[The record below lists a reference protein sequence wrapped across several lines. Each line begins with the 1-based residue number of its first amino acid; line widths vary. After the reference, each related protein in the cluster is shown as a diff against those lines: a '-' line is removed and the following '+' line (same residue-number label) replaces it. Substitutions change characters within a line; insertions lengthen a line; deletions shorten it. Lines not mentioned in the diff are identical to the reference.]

1 MNDDEAIRFL
11 LEENLE
17 GINAS
22 VAFVSLYSDAMA
34 DFRRDPWPTIQLAIA
49 ILLDKPI
56 ILAVLPGR
64 KPPPKQDAWTRTR
77 RWTAREAQVRRQAGL
92 LRPGA
97 GLNVIEFVA
106 TVMASDRIHYAWTL
120 RWRGQRQLH
129 N

>member
-64 KPPPKQDAWTRTR
+64 KPPPKLMQIADAVVYGADTESL
-77 RWTAREAQVRRQAGL
+77 AAGIRDATDRL
-92 LRPGA
+92 AGA
-97 GLNVIEFVA
+97 L
-106 TVMASDRIHYAWTL
+106 
-120 RWRGQRQLH
+120 
-129 N
+129 